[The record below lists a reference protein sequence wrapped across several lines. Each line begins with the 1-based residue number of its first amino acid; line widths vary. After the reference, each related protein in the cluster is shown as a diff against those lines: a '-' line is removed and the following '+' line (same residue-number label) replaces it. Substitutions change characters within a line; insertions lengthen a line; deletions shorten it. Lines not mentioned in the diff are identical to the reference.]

1 MIRLYQL
8 SKQYPSGHK
17 ALDQVSFHI
26 RTGEFVLVTG
36 PGGAGKS
43 LLLRVLFGNEEA
55 SSGRA
60 VVNGRNLERMDR
72 HSLAALRRELGL
84 VFQDHKL
91 IDRLNVIDNVAVAAE
106 VAGHRPASARDR
118 AREVLARV
126 GLPGSLEARPE
137 ELSAGGRQ
145 KVALARAL
153 VNGPALVLAD
163 EPTGGLDPDASL
175 EILELLRE
183 VNREGTTV
191 LMATH
196 DPDALSLLHCRT
208 LLMYQ
213 GRLAE
218 EDTLRRASL

>member
-1 MIRLYQL
+1 MIRLYKL
-8 SKQYPSGHK
+8 SKQYPSGHR
-17 ALDQVSFHI
+17 ALEQVSFHI
-26 RTGEFVLVTG
+26 RPGEFVIVTG
-36 PGGAGKS
+36 PSGSGKS
-43 LLLRVLFGNEEA
+43 ALLKVLFGNEQA

-72 HSLAALRRELGL
+72 RTLAGLRRELGL
-84 VFQDHKL
+84 VFEDSKL
-91 IDRLNVIDNVAVAAE
+91 IDRLDATDNVALAAE
-106 VAGHRPASARDR
+106 VAGYAPTSARDR
-118 AREVLARV
+118 AGEALARV
-126 GLPGSLEARPE
+126 GLPASLAARPGQ
-137 ELSAGGRQ
+137 LSAGERQ

-153 VNGPALVLAD
+153 VNDPVLVLAD

-175 EILELLRE
+175 EIFELLRE

-218 EDTLRRASL
+218 EEALRRASL

>member
-1 MIRLYQL
+1 MIRLYKL
-8 SKQYPSGHK
+8 SKQYPSGRK
-17 ALDQVSFHI
+17 ALDHVSFHI
-26 RTGEFVLVTG
+26 TAGEFVIVTG
-36 PGGAGKS
+36 PSGSGKS
-43 LLLRVLFGNEEA
+43 ALLRVLFGNEQA

-84 VFQDHKL
+84 VFQDSKL
-91 IDRLNVIDNVAVAAE
+91 IDRLGAVDNVALAAE
-106 VAGHRPASARDR
+106 VTGHGPASARHR
-118 AREVLARV
+118 AGEALTRV
-126 GLPGSLEARPE
+126 GLPATLEARPGQ
-137 ELSAGGRQ
+137 LSAGERQ

-153 VNGPALVLAD
+153 VNGPALLLAD

-175 EILELLRE
+175 EILDLLRE

-196 DPDALSLLHCRT
+196 DPDTLSLLHCRT

-218 EDTLRRASL
+218 EETLRRASL